1 MGALLR
7 ALAFGL
13 VLGLPADFSVAA
25 DADLQLFGRDVG
37 KEKAYACYART
48 YTKAHLAN
56 HPDQNVREMMVF
68 VDSYEDE
75 GGAGRQYVLGM
86 SVNFRQL
93 KRPYSTYGGCSAG
106 TDGKKALHCGI
117 DCDGGTIGVRIKDK
131 NSILLDIPDGARV
144 SDDEGEEELSDLPK
158 GAKFGSDDKIFRL
171 DRTALSTCLP
181 LASDEETKA
190 ALLAA
195 AH

>member
-1 MGALLR
+1 MRVLRR
-7 ALAFGL
+7 ALAFGF
-13 VLGLPADFSVAA
+13 VLCLPADFSTAA
-25 DADLQLFGRDVG
+25 DANLQLFGRDIG

-48 YTKAHLAN
+48 YTKAHLAS
-56 HPDQNVREMMVF
+56 HPDQNVRDMMVF

-75 GGAGRQYVLGM
+75 SGAGRQYVLGM

-93 KRPYSTYGGCSAG
+93 KRPYNAYGGCAAG
-106 TDGKKALHCGI
+106 TDGKQALHCGI

-144 SDDEGEEELSDLPK
+144 SDDQSEEELSDLPE

-171 DRTALSTCLP
+171 DRAALSTCLP
-181 LASDEETKA
+181 LAFDEQTKA

-195 AH
+195 H

>member
-1 MGALLR
+1 MR
-7 ALAFGL
+7 ALRRALVFGF
-13 VLGLPADFSVAA
+13 VLGLPADFSIAA
-25 DADLQLFGRDVG
+25 DANLQLFGRDIG

-48 YTKAHLAN
+48 YTRAHLAS
-56 HPDQNVREMMVF
+56 HPDQNVRDMMVF
-68 VDSYEDE
+68 VNSYEDE
-75 GGAGRQYVLGM
+75 SGAGRQYIMGM

-93 KRPYSTYGGCSAG
+93 KRPYSAYGGCSAG
-106 TDGKKALHCGI
+106 TGGKQALHCGI

-144 SDDEGEEELSDLPK
+144 SDDQSDEELSNLPE

-171 DRTALSTCLP
+171 DRAALSTCVP

-190 ALLAA
+190 ALTA